1 MTTMPSIRSR
11 PGEPEGRLPPADGS
25 PGRSGPGMP
34 EAVRAGPGAVTSSS
48 RGRLDEIAERHP
60 IPDWRLPAL
69 LIAALLTAG
78 GGWAA
83 VARLDEVVVAE
94 GEVVPRGQVK
104 TVQHLEGGIIEELMV
119 AEGDRV
125 GEGQPLLALDL
136 ASTGINVEA
145 LQAQLDGLELRR
157 ARLMAEANDTI
168 PDYPPGSGER
178 RPTVLAAEQRIF
190 EDRKAELESAT
201 TRAREQVRQ
210 RRLQVTE
217 LEARLAGLESSLRPA
232 EERFAL
238 SESLLEDELTPRME
252 HLQIE
257 RDLEELR
264 SGITQTRAALPR
276 SRAALAEAVERER
289 EAVLAFRRNASEEL
303 AETEVD
309 VVRRQELLNTARDQE
324 LRTIIAAPLEGFVQ
338 NMRYHTVGGVIRP
351 GEPIMEIVPAYDKL
365 LIEARVDPRDIGHI
379 EVGLPATVK
388 VSTYDYIRYG
398 GLDGEIT
405 HIAADANTDRMG
417 RHWFRVVVETDRTA
431 LGESG
436 NLPITPGM
444 IATIDVH
451 TGTRSVLE
459 YLVGPVL
466 RMRHEAFRER

>member
-1 MTTMPSIRSR
+1 MTTMPPIRSR
-11 PGEPEGRLPPADGS
+11 IGEPEDRLPPGDDL
-25 PGRSGPGMP
+25 R
-34 EAVRAGPGAVTSSS
+34 AVREPRPRDPVRPWLGTMPPPARS
-48 RGRLDEIAERHP
+48 RLDDIAERHP

-69 LIAALLTAG
+69 LVVALLTAG

-83 VARLDEVVVAE
+83 VTRLDEVVIAE

-125 GEGQPLLALDL
+125 NEDQPLLVLDL

-145 LQAQLDGLELRR
+145 LQAQLDGLKLRR
-157 ARLMAEANDTI
+157 ARLMAEANDAI
-168 PDYPPGSGER
+168 PDYPAGPAER

-190 EDRKAELESAT
+190 DDRKAEVESAT

-210 RRLQVTE
+210 HRLQVTE

-238 SESLLEDELTPRME
+238 SESLLEDKLTPRME

-289 EAVLAFRRNASEEL
+289 EAMLTFRRNASEEL

-309 VVRRQELLNTARDQE
+309 TVRRQELLNTARDQE

-388 VSTYDYIRYG
+388 ISTYDFIRYG
-398 GLDGEIT
+398 GLDGQIT

-417 RHWFRVVVETDRTA
+417 RHWFRVVAETERTA
-431 LGESG
+431 LGEDG

-444 IATIDVH
+444 LATIDIH
-451 TGTRSVLE
+451 TGTKSVLE
-459 YLVGPVL
+459 YLMGPVL